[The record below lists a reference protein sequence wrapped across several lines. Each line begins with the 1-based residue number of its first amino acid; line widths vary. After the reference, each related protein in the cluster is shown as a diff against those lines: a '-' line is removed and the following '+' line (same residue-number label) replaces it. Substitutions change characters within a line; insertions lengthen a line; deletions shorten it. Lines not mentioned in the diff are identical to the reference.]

1 MKPTFSEAI
10 KLLDATFYN
19 LDYHQERIDRT
30 QDALNRN
37 RIELKKHLQSIPDSV
52 QKGLFKCRVVYSDRI
67 KSVEHI
73 PYSLPTINK
82 VAIIIDDNI
91 SYDFKSTD
99 RSRLNQ
105 LRNEANS
112 DEIIIVKNG
121 LITDGFATNLVFEAE
136 NGTLYTPESYLLAG
150 TKRQSLIDVGRIE
163 ERQISIEDLRFYTRI
178 HFINAMIDLED
189 NMSVEIKELI
199 R

>member
-30 QDALNRN
+30 QDALGRN
-37 RIELKKHLQSIPDSV
+37 RIDLKEHLQSIPDSAL
-52 QKGLFKCRVVYSDRI
+52 KGLFKCRVVYSDRI
-67 KSVEHI
+67 ESVEYI
-73 PYSLPTINK
+73 PYSLPRINK
-82 VAIIIDDNI
+82 VAIVIDDDI

-99 RSRLNQ
+99 RSRLDQ

-136 NGTLYTPESYLLAG
+136 DGTLYTPNSYLLSG
-150 TKRQSLIDVGRIE
+150 TKRQSLLEAGQIK
-163 ERQISIEDLRFYTRI
+163 EREITIEDIESYTRI

-189 NMSVEIKELI
+189 NVSIRIDDIKN
-199 R
+199 